1 MVGSGGYAEK
11 QPRFTERS
19 GETDLSRI
27 RSLEYDMDANDRAH
41 FFIEEKFQ
49 KVESDINKRAN
60 EVRNLAEEKAR
71 IAKEYVDETVK
82 ATNAKVD
89 RLTWAFAGACLTF
102 SLAVIVGIVNVLTG
116 KL

>member
-1 MVGSGGYAEK
+1 MVNTGGYAEK
-11 QPRFTERS
+11 QPRYIERS
-19 GETDLSRI
+19 GETETSRI

-41 FFIEEKFQ
+41 FFIEEEFK
-49 KVESDINKRAN
+49 KSESDMHKRAN
-60 EVRNLAEEKAR
+60 EVRDLAEEKAR

-102 SLAVIVGIVNVLTG
+102 SLAVIIGIVNVLTG